1 MKGQDLKYTNWEFT
15 KDIWHFVKK
24 RKREFIFLTFT
35 FIIAHSLVLI
45 SPIILAKI
53 IDFFTTPGEPISVFY
68 MYLGILTGVEILAT
82 IIRLGSKYRFGLF
95 SNRIQKEVKV
105 ESFQKLVQKDLI
117 WHDTTTT
124 GINTQKIMEGERA
137 LNKIMNFY
145 KEHGISMVVSVIGI
159 IGIFAFFN
167 IKYSLLAILFM
178 FTYLSAEFKFNKRVA
193 QKTLQVKLA
202 SEEASGKAIEFSS
215 NIHTIKSLGI
225 EKSSHKQIENKE
237 EILLQAKNANRK
249 VNNMKWII
257 IQIIAS
263 IFTAIFIFMVGG
275 DVLIGVLTVG
285 SIVIYISYLARLHN
299 VLNLISGQAT
309 SLIDAKYGIYRM
321 MKIYKEVPDI
331 KEEGAKNLNAWN
343 SINVRHLKFKYKE
356 GGVLDDFN
364 LNIKKGEKIG
374 IVGKSGSGKST
385 FFKLLLKLYLPQKGM
400 IYFDNKP
407 ITQIK
412 EDSLLK
418 RIAIVP
424 QETEVFNLSVKENII
439 ISRPGR
445 IDYKR
450 YMEALKAS
458 KLDKVIYKLKNRDLS
473 LIGEKGVRLSGGER
487 QRLGIAR
494 AIYKDSDIIIFD
506 EATSNLDYATENNI
520 QKSIDK
526 LKNKTLIVSAHRL
539 QTLKNMDKIIFIDKG
554 KIIEQGT
561 YEELLKKRGEFY
573 KLWRKQG
580 TWKDDK

>member
-1 MKGQDLKYTNWEFT
+1 MG
-15 KDIWHFVKK
+15 
-24 RKREFIFLTFT
+24 
-35 FIIAHSLVLI
+35 
-45 SPIILAKI
+45 
-53 IDFFTTPGEPISVFY
+53 
-68 MYLGILTGVEILAT
+68 
-82 IIRLGSKYRFGLF
+82 
-95 SNRIQKEVKV
+95 
-105 ESFQKLVQKDLI
+105 
-117 WHDTTTT
+117 
-124 GINTQKIMEGERA
+124 
-137 LNKIMNFY
+137 
-145 KEHGISMVVSVIGI
+145 
-159 IGIFAFFN
+159 
-167 IKYSLLAILFM
+167 
-178 FTYLSAEFKFNKRVA
+178 
-193 QKTLQVKLA
+193 
-202 SEEASGKAIEFSS
+202 
-215 NIHTIKSLGI
+215 
-225 EKSSHKQIENKE
+225 
-237 EILLQAKNANRK
+237 
-249 VNNMKWII
+249 
-257 IQIIAS
+257 
-263 IFTAIFIFMVGG
+263 
-275 DVLIGVLTVG
+275 
-285 SIVIYISYLARLHN
+285 
-299 VLNLISGQAT
+299 
-309 SLIDAKYGIYRM
+309 
-321 MKIYKEVPDI
+321 IYKEVPDI

-412 EDSLLK
+412 KDSLLK

-561 YEELLKKRGEFY
+561 YEVLLKKRGEFY
-573 KLWRKQG
+573 KLWKKQG
-580 TWKDDK
+580 AWKDDK